1 MQTENNSNPVS
12 LKKAT
17 IINATSKYATVILG
31 LLFSAVLS
39 RLLSP
44 EDYGI
49 VAVVTV
55 FTNFFSLFADMG
67 IGTAVIQNKRL
78 SDDDE
83 NRIFTFTLYV
93 GIALFVLFSLFSILL
108 VKIYENTVYYVVGPL
123 LGISLALTTFNMV
136 PNARLMKSKK
146 FLLVAIRTILSAVLG
161 YVAAVVIAFL
171 GGKYYAIIFQSIIT
185 ALITFLWNWK
195 STNLQFQFHS
205 VINSVKKIWGFSS
218 YQFGFNFVNY
228 FSRNLDN
235 LLTGY
240 FFGNKMLGYYD
251 KAYKL
256 MRYPVDNLT
265 NVITP
270 SIQPILSDYQDDS
283 QYVMEKYNKM
293 AKFLAIIAVYVG
305 CICFFASK
313 EIILLYFGRQ
323 WDGAILSFHYLSISL
338 VFQIVGGLS
347 GSIYQCVNKTKQM
360 FWSGIIGSL
369 ITVAS
374 IMVGIW
380 FGSIEMLSLCYAIG
394 FILNFIKSQWF
405 LGHFCFN
412 ESVFKLTAIYIPDAI
427 ILAVM
432 SVVLYFVPTLDNL
445 LLSLL
450 LKAGIGFGIYFIM
463 LLLTKEYKTIVSVLP
478 EKLQKKLPRW
488 MRG

>member
-93 GIALFVLFSLFSILL
+93 GIALFVLFSMFSILL

-161 YVAAVVIAFL
+161 YIAAVVIAFL

-195 STNLQFQFHS
+195 STNLRFQFCS

-240 FFGNKMLGYYD
+240 FFGDKMLGYYD

-270 SIQPILSDYQDDS
+270 SIQPILSDHQDDS
-283 QYVMEKYNKM
+283 RYVMEKYNKIE
-293 AKFLAIIAVYVG
+293 KFLAVIAVYIG
-305 CICFFASK
+305 CVCFFASK

-323 WDGAILSFHYLSISL
+323 WEGAVLSFHYLSISL
-338 VFQIVGGLS
+338 VFQIIGGLS

-394 FILNFIKSQWF
+394 FILNFVKSQWF

-412 ESVFKLTAIYIPDAI
+412 ESVFKLTAIYIPDVVILVAMSAI
-427 ILAVM
+427 
-432 SVVLYFVPTLDNL
+432 LYFVPTLDNL

-478 EKLQKKLPRW
+478 EKLQKKLPQW

>member
-1 MQTENNSNPVS
+1 MQTENNLNPVS

-17 IINATSKYATVILG
+17 IINASSKYTTVILG

-67 IGTAVIQNKRL
+67 IGTAVIQNKKL

-93 GIALFVLFSLFSILL
+93 GIALFALFSLFSVLL
-108 VKIYENTVYYVVGPL
+108 VHIYKNSVYYIVGPL
-123 LGISLALTTFNMV
+123 LGISLSLTTFNMV

-146 FLLVAIRTILSAVLG
+146 FLLVAIRTVSSSVFG

-195 STNLQFQFHS
+195 STNLRFRFHS

-240 FFGNKMLGYYD
+240 FFGDKMLGYYD

-270 SIQPILSDYQDDS
+270 SIQPILSDHQDDS
-283 QYVMEKYNKM
+283 RYVLEKYM
-293 AKFLAIIAVYVG
+293 V
-305 CICFFASK
+305 
-313 EIILLYFGRQ
+313 
-323 WDGAILSFHYLSISL
+323 SL
-338 VFQIVGGLS
+338 
-347 GSIYQCVNKTKQM
+347 
-360 FWSGIIGSL
+360 
-369 ITVAS
+369 
-374 IMVGIW
+374 
-380 FGSIEMLSLCYAIG
+380 
-394 FILNFIKSQWF
+394 
-405 LGHFCFN
+405 
-412 ESVFKLTAIYIPDAI
+412 D
-427 ILAVM
+427 
-432 SVVLYFVPTLDNL
+432 
-445 LLSLL
+445 
-450 LKAGIGFGIYFIM
+450 
-463 LLLTKEYKTIVSVLP
+463 
-478 EKLQKKLPRW
+478 
-488 MRG
+488 

>member
-93 GIALFVLFSLFSILL
+93 GIALFVLFSMFSILL

-161 YVAAVVIAFL
+161 YIAAVVIAFL

-195 STNLQFQFHS
+195 STNLRFQFCS

-240 FFGNKMLGYYD
+240 FFGDKMLGYYD

-270 SIQPILSDYQDDS
+270 SIQPILSDHQDDS
-283 QYVMEKYNKM
+283 RYVMEKYNKM
-293 AKFLAIIAVYVG
+293 VKFLAVIAVYIG
-305 CICFFASK
+305 CVCFFASK

-323 WDGAILSFHYLSISL
+323 WEGAVLSFHYLSISL

-394 FILNFIKSQWF
+394 FILNFVKSQWF

-412 ESVFKLTAIYIPDAI
+412 ESVFKLTAIYIPDVVILVAMSAI
-427 ILAVM
+427 
-432 SVVLYFVPTLDNL
+432 LYFVPTLDNL

-478 EKLQKKLPRW
+478 EKLQKKLPQW

>member
-1 MQTENNSNPVS
+1 MQKEHNPNPIS

-17 IINATSKYATVILG
+17 VINATSKYTNVILG
-31 LLFSAVLS
+31 LVFSAVLS

-67 IGTAVIQNKRL
+67 IGTAVIQNKKL
-78 SDDDE
+78 SENDE

-93 GIALFVLFSLFSILL
+93 GLVLFVMFSLFSIIL
-108 VKIYENTVYYVVGPL
+108 VAIYENPVYYIVGPL
-123 LGISLALTTFNMV
+123 LGVSLALTTFNMV

-146 FLLVAIRTILSAVLG
+146 FLLVAIRTVLSAVFG
-161 YVAAVVIAFL
+161 YVVAVIIAL
-171 GGKYYAIIFQSIIT
+171 VGGKYYAIIFQSIIT

-195 STNLQFQFHS
+195 SAKLRFQFRG
-205 VINSVKKIWGFSS
+205 IMQSVKKIWGFSS

-240 FFGNKMLGYYD
+240 FFGDRMLGYYD

-270 SIQPILSDYQDDS
+270 SIQPILSDHQDDS
-283 QYVMEKYNKM
+283 RYVMEKYNKM
-293 AKFLAIIAVYVG
+293 AKFLAIIAVYISCV
-305 CICFFASK
+305 CFFASE
-313 EIILLYFGRQ
+313 EIILLYFGSQ
-323 WDGAILSFHYLSISL
+323 WEGAVLSFHYLSISL
-338 VFQIVGGLS
+338 IFQIVGGLS
-347 GSIYQCVNKTKQM
+347 GSIYQCVNKTKAM

-369 ITVAS
+369 ITVVS
-374 IMVGIW
+374 IMIGIW

-394 FILNFIKSQWF
+394 FILNFVKSQWF

-412 ESVFKLTAIYIPDAI
+412 ESVFKLTAIYIPDGI

-432 SVVLYFVPTLDNL
+432 AIVLYFIPTLDNL

-450 LKAGIGFGIYFIM
+450 LKAGVGLGVYLVM
-463 LLLTKEYKTIVSVLP
+463 LIITKEYKTIVSALP
-478 EKLQKKLPRW
+478 GKLQNKLPKW
-488 MRG
+488 MQG